1 MSSSKQSTGLTRRQV
16 LWGGG
21 LVGMSAVLAS
31 CIVEASIPP
40 TPTPVPGKITFLHGW
55 KGQPGYDSFL
65 GHHCPAVAGAAP

>member
-1 MSSSKQSTGLTRRQV
+1 MTSSKQNTGLTRRQV

-40 TPTPVPGKITFLHGW
+40 TPTPVPGKITFPPWLEGST
-55 KGQPGYDSFL
+55 GL
-65 GHHCPAVAGAAP
+65 